1 MPCIGAC
8 SLGRVPPLAWTL
20 PSPRPHDRHRYAGLH
35 DRFPSSWRDVATTQR
50 RPPSLFAGSLASA
63 DLRPLLPPPIA
74 ASSLRHLCPVS
85 TRFPTARSASCSRQ
99 PPPPSWRTAPGRPSP
114 PSSRQWPHDLL
125 LCLTARHQL
134 SSPPCHACPYLCAAA
149 CVPGTASPACPT
161 SLLLHRAS
169 QRHLSRADHTPPRPR
184 RPPLESC
191 IHGPLAL
198 VPSDPSVPLLALGS
212 ATIGP
217 THCPLCGRV
226 VAL

>member
-1 MPCIGAC
+1 MELAL
-8 SLGRVPPLAWTL
+8 SAVSPPLAWTL

-50 RPPSLFAGSLASA
+50 RPPSLFAGSLAFA

-74 ASSLRHLCPVS
+74 AASLRHLCSVS
-85 TRFPTARSASCSRQ
+85 TRFPTARSASCSLR

-114 PSSRQWPHDLL
+114 PSSPQWPHDL

-149 CVPGTASPACPT
+149 CVPGTASPARPT

-191 IHGPLAL
+191 IHGPRSPWSPVTLACRYL
-198 VPSDPSVPLLALGS
+198 PWAAPPSALHI
-212 ATIGP
+212 AP
-217 THCPLCGRV
+217 FV
-226 VAL
+226 VASSRCDQ